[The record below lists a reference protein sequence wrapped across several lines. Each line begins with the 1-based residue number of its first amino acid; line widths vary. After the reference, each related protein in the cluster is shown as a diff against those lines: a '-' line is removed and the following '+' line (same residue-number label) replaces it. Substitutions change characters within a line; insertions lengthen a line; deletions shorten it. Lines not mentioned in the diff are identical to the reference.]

1 MKLILMR
8 QASHLAADV
17 YERFMEEVIEAKV
30 LQERVGPLLS
40 DKQKQEIHNGKTLDT
55 RVLYLMSLSGKGGW
69 TEDVAKRDRYLKN
82 QNITLLDHLLSVVR
96 GALVLCALD
105 TVASLDTDEL
115 EALDAQAL
123 KTCLTVVAAIA
134 FLHDLDKMLQLPRD
148 TELSLEHVEQG
159 LKRYG
164 IAEYLEASSLD
175 IQLSAE
181 QIRVLIEQAEE
192 TQRHRHLSATPIP
205 RPYSIAVERY
215 VKLAD
220 KLDGLWQEYSH
231 QGGLEKI
238 TQRLN
243 QDQSLNSRLLTQWE
257 VLDIYDPHH
266 PFLLDELQRRLSFAC
281 QRVAGI
287 PPLLETHQDGRL
299 FVLIPKAQADS
310 IKTKAIDKLLEH
322 LPFPLTLRA
331 PNVATPAVFE
341 IRNDQPS
348 YNKLLDTFITKEENL
363 STLAKLFTIKNAL
376 VKPLTPL
383 LDECLSPLGLAPQWT
398 KETGQTRQ
406 LYADP
411 YQLQPFARES
421 FLQAAVLALLL
432 NLKVTPPKKLTVLD
446 QNEREQALSTSLP
459 MPIPHWLSE
468 IESGESRRV
477 LLSLWVTALAQQH
490 PELKTHIWGD
500 TGLLTQWLEGTE
512 NTIGFRAC
520 FPLDHEPIAAALAV
534 HLQQLLSKQR
544 LHPMDESTEGRCL
557 FTDFPTTS
565 LVNENPEMYALKA
578 SAFTGREGK
587 PDSITAAAKGQT
599 PISFISVVEHKLR
612 NTAFKRQGGKEDGVP
627 TLVSS
632 PVTTGLFG
640 ALILNTDKD
649 IQAVSI
655 YQLASKDSVK
665 AHYNGLEAYRHRCRL
680 ARLERIPEKIEDQIN
695 TLRLMLQACL
705 RIGRPIH
712 IFRGL
717 PTAQKAFFYF
727 DAMPSVLKALLGFN
741 ELRLEQIPKA
751 LQQLNLAQT
760 LLETNGLGYDSLMLY
775 AYPRTRFSAVC
786 WIWCHAQDLLKHSAA
801 SSAQKTSGLNSLA
814 GWMYH
819 EFYCLQE
826 TQSMTTTDAALVRF
840 GQVAS
845 QIQRRPQGLAST
857 NEEMLVFNL
866 CMETAMGLRAVQQ
879 DDSASLIH
887 GIAGELETNLGR
899 KDKMSASKF
908 RDGQSLEIACM
919 NVASQFVNDIWLGV
933 LHGKP
938 PAQKSRRLL
947 GSVYRMAFLQSFR
960 TNTEQPSTSEVLT
973 ESV

>member
-1 MKLILMR
+1 MKPILMR

-40 DKQKQEIHNGKTLDT
+40 DKQKQEIHKGKTLDT

-69 TEDVAKRDRYLKN
+69 TEDAAKRDRYLKN

-164 IAEYLEASSLD
+164 IAEYLKANSLN
-175 IQLSAE
+175 IQLNAE

-220 KLDGLWQEYSH
+220 KLDGLWQEYSY

-238 TQRLN
+238 IERLN
-243 QDQSLNSRLLTQWE
+243 QDQSLNTRLLSQWE
-257 VLDIYDPHH
+257 ALDIYDPHH

-299 FVLIPKAQADS
+299 FILIPKAQADS

-322 LPFPLTLRA
+322 LPFPLTLRP
-331 PNVATPAVFE
+331 PNTGTPAVFE
-341 IRNDQPS
+341 IRNARPTYQELMAS
-348 YNKLLDTFITKEENL
+348 YLTKEENL
-363 STLAKLFTIKNAL
+363 SSLAKLFTIKNAL

-411 YQLQPFARES
+411 YQLQPFAREH

-432 NLKVTPPKKLTVLD
+432 NLKVTPPKKLTVLA

-459 MPIPHWLSE
+459 MPIPHCLSE

-490 PELKTHIWGD
+490 PELKTTIWGE
-500 TGLLTQWLEGTE
+500 TGLLNQWLEGTE
-512 NTIGFRAC
+512 NTIGFREC
-520 FPLDHEPIAAALAV
+520 FPLDHESIAAAIAV

-544 LHPMDESTEGRCL
+544 LHPNNESTEGRCL
-557 FTDFPTTS
+557 FTDFPTSS

-627 TLVSS
+627 SLVSS
-632 PVTTGLFG
+632 PVTTGLLG
-640 ALILNTDKD
+640 ALILNADKD

-695 TLRLMLQACL
+695 SLRLMLQACL

-727 DAMPSVLKALLGFN
+727 DAMPSVLQALLGFN

-786 WIWCHAQDLLKHSAA
+786 WIWCHAQDLLKHS
-801 SSAQKTSGLNSLA
+801 SAQKTSSLNSLA

-826 TQSMTTTDAALVRF
+826 TQAMTTTDAALVHF

-866 CMETAMGLRAVQQ
+866 CMETAIGLRAIQQ

-919 NVASQFVNDIWLGV
+919 NIASQFVNDIWLGV

-960 TNTEQPSTSEVLT
+960 TNTEQPSTSVALT